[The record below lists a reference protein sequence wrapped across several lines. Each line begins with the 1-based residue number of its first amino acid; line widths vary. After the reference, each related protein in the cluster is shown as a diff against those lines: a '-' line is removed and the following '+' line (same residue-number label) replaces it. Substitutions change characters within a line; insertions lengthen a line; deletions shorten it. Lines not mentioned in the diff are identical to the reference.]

1 MNKSLLFK
9 VVVIVIAFVGITFG
23 AGAQVTTSSLTGTIK
38 DSKESLPGATIKAIH
53 TPTGT
58 SYGAMTN
65 KEGRFTIPN
74 MRVGGPYIIEVRFLG
89 YQTEKIEGV
98 YLKLGEPYLLNVRL
112 SDSGKQLNEV
122 VVSGQKNSVM
132 NSKRTGA
139 STTVS
144 KAQIENLPTVTRS
157 LQDFTR
163 LTPQAN
169 GNSFAG
175 TNNRYNNITIDGAV
189 NNDVFGL
196 SGSGTPGGQAN
207 TNPISIDA
215 IQELQVVLAP
225 FDVTQGNFTGGGV
238 NAVTRSGSNKFE
250 GSVYAFGR
258 NENTIGRSVDG
269 LNTKAAK
276 FHNYQAGFRLGGPIV
291 KDKLFFFVNAELGRN
306 STPTSFNVGDA
317 GAFLTNADATSIT
330 NTMQSRYGY
339 DVGSF
344 ASVDTRTQNHKI
356 LAKLDWNINKSNQL
370 TIRHSYIKAF
380 DDVFSRTPTLFRFG
394 NNSYKFDNNQNISL
408 IELRSSISRSI
419 SNNLI
424 VGYSRIRDAR
434 TTSGALFPQ
443 IQINN
448 VGSSGNSVILGSE
461 RSSTANELD
470 QDIFEFTDNLKIFAD
485 KHTFTIGTHNEFF
498 KFRNLFINNFAGSY
512 IYNSLADFTGGV
524 VKPATATATYSN
536 IPGEQ
541 APAARFSAAQLGFY
555 FQDEIDVVT
564 GFKLTVGLRAD
575 VPLFFDNPAANPLV
589 PTAFSGFRT
598 DKTSSGQILVSP
610 RMGFNWDLSG
620 DRSVQLRG
628 GAGLF
633 TGRVPFVWLS
643 NQYTNSGMLYKTVN
657 ITNGTG
663 NFIPDPNNQAGISGT
678 TVPTYE
684 VNLLANNFKIPQTL
698 RYNLGLDV
706 KLPGGIIGT
715 LEGIYSS
722 TVNNVLYQNANLKA
736 PIGTLPTVATGGAD
750 NRPLYN
756 YPVAAGKVNSTF
768 TNAIVLN
775 NTNKGSS
782 YNLTAQLQK
791 NFMFGLSGMF
801 AYTYGKSRDVN
812 SGTSSTAGSN
822 YSFVQIVTD
831 PNNPPLAFS
840 NYDVRHRMVG
850 SLSYGIKYGKNKSF
864 GTTASL
870 VYVGKSGTPFT
881 YLYNGDL
888 NQDGN
893 NGNDL
898 FFVPRTLAD
907 IRLAVIPA
915 SGGKPAISIADQWVA
930 LDNFISNDPYLSTKR
945 GQYTERNGARMP
957 WEHQFDASI
966 LQDLG
971 IVGKN
976 KNSIQLSLT
985 VTNIGNLINENW
997 GRQYSLSNLSY
1008 SLVGYTPAT
1017 TSYTFRAPTN
1027 GLAYSVSPFAA
1038 RWQGQL
1044 GIRYNFN

>member
-1 MNKSLLFK
+1 MKKSLLFK
-9 VVVIVIAFVGITFG
+9 IVVIVFAFVGLIS
-23 AGAQVTTSSLTGTIK
+23 AAKAQVTTSAISGTIR
-38 DSKESLPGATIKAIH
+38 DSKDVLPGASIKATH

-58 SYGAMTN
+58 VYSVVTN
-65 KEGRFTIPN
+65 ESGKYAINN
-74 MRVGGPYIIEVRFLG
+74 MRVGGPYIVEISYLG
-89 YQTEKIEGV
+89 FQSEKV
-98 YLKLGEPYLLNVRL
+98 TDLSLKLGETFILNAAL
-112 SDSGKQLNEV
+112 IETGKQLNEI
-122 VVSGQKNSVM
+122 VVSGQKNTVL
-132 NSKRTGA
+132 NNKRTGA
-139 STTVS
+139 STTVT
-144 KAQIENLPTVTRS
+144 KAQIENLPTITRS

-196 SGSGTPGGQAN
+196 ASSGTPGGQAG

-225 FDVTQGNFTGGGV
+225 FDVTQGNFTGGSV
-238 NAVTRSGSNKFE
+238 NAVTRSGTNKFE
-250 GSVYAFGR
+250 GSAYFFGR
-258 NENTIGRSVDG
+258 NQNTIGRSVDG
-269 LNTKAAK
+269 LNTKAAT
-276 FHNYQAGFRLGGPIV
+276 FHNYQTGFRLGGPIV
-291 KDKLFFFVNAELGRN
+291 KDKVFFFVNAEIGRN
-306 STPTSFNVGDA
+306 STPSTFNVGDA
-317 GAFLTNADATSIT
+317 GAFLTTTDA
-330 NTMQSRYGY
+330 NTIASLAQSRYGY
-339 DVGSF
+339 DVGTYN
-344 ASVDTRTQNHKI
+344 SVDTRTQNHKI

-370 TIRHSYIKAF
+370 TLRHSYIKAF
-380 DDVFSRTPTLFRFG
+380 DDVFSRTPTLFRFS
-394 NNSYKFDNNQNISL
+394 NNAYKFDNNQNISL
-408 IELRSSISRSI
+408 IELRSTISKSL

-424 VGYSRIRDAR
+424 IGYSRIRDAR
-434 TTSGALFPQ
+434 TTSGSLFPQ

-448 VGSSGNSVILGSE
+448 VGSSGNSVIFGTE
-461 RSSTANELD
+461 RSSAANELD
-470 QDIFEFTDNLKIFAD
+470 QDIFEFTDNLKIFAN

-498 KFRNLFINNFAGSY
+498 KFRNLFINNFNGSY
-512 IYNSLADFTGGV
+512 TYNNLADFVGGV
-524 VKPATATATYSN
+524 AKPAIATATYSN

-541 APAARFSAAQLGFY
+541 APAAKFAAAQLGFY
-555 FQDEIDVVT
+555 FQDEIDMFS
-564 GFKLTVGLRAD
+564 GFKFTVGLRAD
-575 VPLFFDNPAANPLV
+575 VPLFFDDPAANPLV
-589 PTAFSGFRT
+589 PTTFNGLRT

-610 RMGFNWDLSG
+610 RLGFNWDLTG
-620 DRSVQLRG
+620 NRSVQLRG

-663 NFIPDPNNQAGISGT
+663 NFIADPNNQQAISGT
-678 TVPTYE
+678 TVSTYE
-684 VNLLANNFKIPQTL
+684 VNLLANNFKLPQTI
-698 RYNLGLDV
+698 RYNLGLDI
-706 KLPGGIIGT
+706 KLPAGIIGT

-722 TVNNVLYQNANLKA
+722 TVNNVLYQNVNLKA
-736 PIGTLPTVATGGAD
+736 PVGTLAAANTGGAD

-756 YPVAAGKVNSTF
+756 YPVAAGKVNATF
-768 TNAIVLN
+768 TNAILLN
-775 NTNKGSS
+775 NTNAGSS

-791 NFMFGLSGMF
+791 NFNFGLSGMF
-801 AYTYGKSRDVN
+801 AYTYGKSKDIN

-822 YSFVQIVTD
+822 YSFVQIVNN

-840 NYDVRHRMVG
+840 NYDIRHRMIG
-850 SLSYGIKYGKNKSF
+850 SISYGVKYGKNKSF
-864 GTTASL
+864 GTTLGL

-898 FFVPRTLAD
+898 LYVPRNQSE
-907 IRLAVIPA
+907 IRLAIIPA
-915 SGGKPAISIADQWVA
+915 SGTTPAISVADQWSA
-930 LDNFISNDPYLSTKR
+930 LDAFINNDPYLSTIR
-945 GQYTERNGARMP
+945 GQYAERNGARMP

-976 KNSIQLSLT
+976 RNSIQLSLT
-985 VTNIGNLINENW
+985 ITNIGNLINDSW

-1008 SLVGYTPAT
+1008 SAIGYTPASGT
-1017 TSYTFRAPTN
+1017 YTFRAPTN
-1027 GLAYSVSPFAA
+1027 NLAYGVAPFAS